1 MVRYRTM
8 YVETGRFLRQLAADV
23 LTAGGKVRVRRFS
36 SAAELAALPEALIFN
51 CTGIG
56 ARDLF
61 GDQELHAVRGQLA
74 ILAPQPEVNYA
85 AAGSWGYMFSRPD
98 GILLGGTF
106 ERDVWD
112 TTPDPADISR
122 IVASHR
128 DFFSQLRCTA

>member
-1 MVRYRTM
+1 M

-23 LTAGGKVRVRRFS
+23 LTAGGKIRVQRFAS
-36 SAAELAALPEALIFN
+36 PADLAALPEKVIFN

-61 GDQELHAVRGQLA
+61 GDQELHPVRGQLA
-74 ILAPQPEVNYA
+74 VLAPQPEVNYA

-112 TTPDPADISR
+112 TTPDPTDISR
-122 IVASHR
+122 IVSSHR
-128 DFFSQLRCTA
+128 DFFESFRCTA